1 MSDEVLSANPD
12 DPPRRAAEY
21 VRMSTEHQQYST
33 ENQARII
40 REYASHRGFKII
52 RTYADEGR
60 SGLRLDGRNA
70 LKQLIA
76 DVESGAA
83 DFEAILVYDVSR
95 WGRFQDADESAYY
108 EYICR
113 RAGIGVHYCGEMF
126 ENDGSPVSTI
136 VKGVKR
142 AMAGEYS
149 RELSS
154 KVWIGQGHLI
164 ELGYRQGGPPGYGFR
179 RMLIDQS
186 GNPKGVLARGE
197 HKSIQ
202 TDRVVLTLG
211 PLEELEI
218 VRRIYR
224 LFVHENRSEKE
235 IAEALNI
242 AGVQSDRGKQWTR
255 GTIHQILINE
265 KYLGNN
271 VWNRVSFKL
280 KKKRVKNDP
289 EMWIRADG
297 AFPGIVDKAIFEAA
311 QTIIK
316 TRSIRLTDQELLD
329 ALRSLSDRAGVLSGI
344 TIDETEDM
352 PSSSA
357 YRSRFGSL
365 LRAYELIG
373 YHPRR
378 DYHYIEINR
387 VLRVRHPEV
396 VAEVTRALQHFGSHV
411 IVDPFNDLLTVNG
424 EFTASIVIAR
434 CRRTPA
440 GSYRWRLRFD
450 HGLMPD
456 VSIVV
461 RMGANNS
468 DALDY
473 YLLPSIDLTRGKLKL
488 SEENG
493 LGINA
498 YRFDD
503 LTEFYS
509 FVSPVQLREAA

>member
-1 MSDEVLSANPD
+1 
-12 DPPRRAAEY
+12 
-21 VRMSTEHQQYST
+21 MSTEHQQYST